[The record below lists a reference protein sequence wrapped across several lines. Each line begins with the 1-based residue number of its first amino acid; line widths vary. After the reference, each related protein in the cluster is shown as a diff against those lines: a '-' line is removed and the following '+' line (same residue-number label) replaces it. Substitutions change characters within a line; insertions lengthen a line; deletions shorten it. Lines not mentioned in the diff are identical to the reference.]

1 MANTKSAI
9 KRSRQSLKRRSR
21 NRSNRSRLRTRI
33 RRFQETLES
42 EKNPESVRAD
52 LSRTV
57 SLIDK
62 LVRKKILHRNTAARK
77 KSLLTRRANQAIGA
91 AGSS

>member
-1 MANTKSAI
+1 MANIKSAI

-42 EKNPESVRAD
+42 EKTPESVRAD

-62 LVRKKILHRNTAARK
+62 AVGKKILHRNTAARK
-77 KSLLTRRANQAIGA
+77 KSLLARRANQALGA
-91 AGSS
+91 TSSS

>member
-1 MANTKSAI
+1 MANIKSAI

-62 LVRKKILHRNTAARK
+62 LVRKRILHRNTAARK
-77 KSLLTRRANQAIGA
+77 KSLLTRRANQALGA
-91 AGSS
+91 TGSS

>member
-1 MANTKSAI
+1 MANIKSAI

-21 NRSNRSRLRTRI
+21 NRSNRSQLRTRI
-33 RRFQETLES
+33 RRFQEALGA
-42 EKNPESVRAD
+42 EKTKESVQAD

-62 LVRKKILHRNTAARK
+62 AVRKRILNRKTAARK
-77 KSLLTRRANQAIGA
+77 KSLMARRANQALA
-91 AGSS
+91 ATGTS